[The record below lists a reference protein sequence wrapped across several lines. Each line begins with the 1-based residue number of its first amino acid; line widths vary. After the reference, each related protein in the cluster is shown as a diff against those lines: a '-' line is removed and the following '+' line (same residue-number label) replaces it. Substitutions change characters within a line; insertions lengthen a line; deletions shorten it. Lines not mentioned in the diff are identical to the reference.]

1 MAYLIDGNNF
11 IGHTS
16 SYQLRDP
23 RSKYSLVA
31 KLLIF
36 NKIQKAKIIVVFD
49 GPPDPEITDQNF
61 PEKSLTILF
70 PDRGQNADTIIKDI
84 ISKRARERRFYVVS
98 SDREIKD
105 YARTCGIK
113 PISCEEFNKELKEAL
128 KENKDLKEMEK
139 ETQFPSPL
147 EIDHWVDIFEK
158 KR

>member
-1 MAYLIDGNNF
+1 MAYLVDGNNL

-16 SYQLRDP
+16 PYELRDP

-36 NKIQKAKIIVVFD
+36 NKIQKVKIIVVFD
-49 GPPDPEITDQNF
+49 GPPDPEITDQDF
-61 PEKSLTILF
+61 PGRALTVLY
-70 PDRGQNADTIIKDI
+70 PDRGHNADSIIKDI

-105 YARTCGIK
+105 YARDNGIK
-113 PISCEEFNKELKEAL
+113 PLSCEEFNKELKAVL
-128 KENKDLKEMEK
+128 KENKDLREMEK

>member
-16 SYQLRDP
+16 PYRLRDP

-49 GPPDPEITDQNF
+49 GPPDSEITDQDF
-61 PEKSLTILF
+61 PGRSLTVF
-70 PDRGQNADTIIKDI
+70 YPERGQKADGIIKDI

-105 YARTCGIK
+105 FARENGIK
-113 PISCEEFNKELKEAL
+113 PLSCEDFNKELKAVL

-139 ETQFPSPL
+139 DAQLPSPL
-147 EIDHWVDIFEK
+147 EIDHWVEIFEK

>member
-16 SYQLRDP
+16 PYELRDP
-23 RSKYSLVA
+23 RNRYSLIA

-36 NKIQKAKIIVVFD
+36 NKIEKVKIIVAFD
-49 GPPDPEITDQNF
+49 GQPDPEISDQNF
-61 PEKSLTILF
+61 PSRALTVLY
-70 PDRGQNADTIIKDI
+70 PDRGHSADGVIKDI

-105 YARTCGIK
+105 YARTNGIK
-113 PISCEEFNKELKEAL
+113 SLSCEEFNKRLKDAL
-128 KENKDLKEMEK
+128 KENKTLKEMDK
-139 ETQFPSPL
+139 ETRLPSPL
-147 EIDHWVDIFEK
+147 ETNHWIDIFKK

>member
-1 MAYLIDGNNF
+1 MAYLVDGNNF

-16 SYQLRDP
+16 PYDIRDP
-23 RSKYSLVA
+23 RNKYSLIA

-61 PEKSLTILF
+61 PAKSLTVLF
-70 PDRGQNADTIIKDI
+70 PDEGQNADLIIKDI
-84 ISKRARERRFYVVS
+84 LSRRARERRFYVVS

-105 YARTCGIK
+105 FARKKGIK
-113 PISCEEFNKELKEAL
+113 PLTCEKFNKQLKDVL
-128 KENKDLKEMEK
+128 KENKKVKEMDK
-139 ETQFPSPL
+139 DSHFPSPL
-147 EIDHWVDIFEK
+147 EVNHWIDIFKK

>member
-16 SYQLRDP
+16 PYELRDP
-23 RSKYSLVA
+23 RSKYSLIA

-36 NKIQKAKIIVVFD
+36 NKIEKAKMIVVFD

-61 PEKSLTILF
+61 PDRALSVLH
-70 PDRGQNADTIIKDI
+70 PDIGHSADGIIKDI
-84 ISKRARERRFYVVS
+84 ISKRARERRFYVVT

-105 YARTCGIK
+105 YARTNGIK
-113 PISCEEFNKELKEAL
+113 PLSCEEFNKQLKAAL
-128 KENKDLKEMEK
+128 KENKDLKEMDK
-139 ETQFPSPL
+139 ETRLPSPL
-147 EIDHWVDIFEK
+147 ETNHWVDIFEK

>member
-16 SYQLRDP
+16 PYEIRDP
-23 RSKYSLVA
+23 RSKYSLIA

-36 NKIQKAKIIVVFD
+36 NKIEKTKMIVVFD
-49 GPPDPEITDQNF
+49 GPPDPEITDQKF
-61 PEKSLTILF
+61 PDNALIIHY
-70 PDRGQNADTIIKDI
+70 PDRGHNADGVIKEI

-105 YARTCGIK
+105 YAKTRGIK
-113 PISCEEFNKELKEAL
+113 PLSCEEFNKQLKAAL
-128 KENKDLKEMEK
+128 KEYKDLKEMDK
-139 ETQFPSPL
+139 ETRSPSPL
-147 EIDHWVDIFEK
+147 EISQWIDIFEK

>member
-1 MAYLIDGNNF
+1 MAYLVDGNNF

-16 SYQLRDP
+16 SYGLRDP
-23 RSKYSLVA
+23 RSKYSLIA

-36 NKIQKAKIIVVFD
+36 NKIQKVKIIVVFD
-49 GPPDPEITDQNF
+49 GPPDPEIIDQNF
-61 PEKSLTILF
+61 PERTLKVLY
-70 PDRGQNADTIIKDI
+70 PDSGHNADGIIKDI

-105 YARTCGIK
+105 CAREHGLK
-113 PISCEEFNKELKEAL
+113 PLSCEDFKKQLKAVL

-139 ETQFPSPL
+139 ETHLPSPL
-147 EIDHWVDIFEK
+147 EIDHWVDIFTK

>member
-16 SYQLRDP
+16 PYELRDP
-23 RSKYSLVA
+23 RSKYTLVA
-31 KLLIF
+31 KLLVF

-49 GPPDPEITDQNF
+49 GPPDPEMSDRNF
-61 PEKSLTILF
+61 PDRALIVLY
-70 PDRGQNADTIIKDI
+70 PDRGQSADTIIKDI

-105 YARTCGIK
+105 YTRENGLK
-113 PISCEEFNKELKEAL
+113 SLSCEEFNKQLKKAL
-128 KENKDLKEMEK
+128 KENKSLKEMEK
-139 ETQFPSPL
+139 KTPLPSPL

-158 KR
+158 KK

>member
-16 SYQLRDP
+16 SYELRDP
-23 RSKYSLVA
+23 WSQYSLVA

-36 NKIQKAKIIVVFD
+36 NKIQKVKIILVFD
-49 GPPDPEITDQNF
+49 GRPDPEIMDQNF
-61 PEKSLTILF
+61 PDRSLTVLY
-70 PDRGQNADTIIKDI
+70 PDIGKNADGIIKEI

-105 YARTCGIK
+105 CARKNGIK
-113 PISCEEFNKELKEAL
+113 PLSCEEFNKQLKVVL
-128 KENKDLKEMEK
+128 KENKELKEMQK
-139 ETQFPSPL
+139 EARFPSPL
-147 EIDHWVDIFEK
+147 EINHWVDIFRK

>member
-1 MAYLIDGNNF
+1 MAYLVDGNNF

-16 SYQLRDP
+16 SSNLRDP
-23 RSKYSLVA
+23 RSKYNLIA

-36 NKIQKAKIIVVFD
+36 NKIQKVKIIVVFD

-61 PEKSLTILF
+61 PAKSLTVHY
-70 PDRGQNADTIIKDI
+70 PDRGQNADGIIKDI

-105 YARTCGIK
+105 YARANGIK
-113 PISCEEFNKELKEAL
+113 PLSCEEFNTQLKKAL

-139 ETQFPSPL
+139 ETQLPSPL
-147 EIDHWVDIFEK
+147 EIDHWVDIFKK

>member
-16 SYQLRDP
+16 PYELRDP

-36 NKIQKAKIIVVFD
+36 NKIQKVKIILVFD

-61 PEKSLTILF
+61 PDRSLTVLY
-70 PDRGQNADTIIKDI
+70 PDIGKNADGIIKDI

-105 YARTCGIK
+105 CARKNGIK
-113 PISCEEFNKELKEAL
+113 PLSCEEFNKQLKVAL
-128 KENKDLKEMEK
+128 KENKDLKEMDK
-139 ETQFPSPL
+139 EARFPSPL
-147 EIDHWVDIFEK
+147 EINHWIDIFRK

>member
-1 MAYLIDGNNF
+1 MAYLVDGNNF

-16 SYQLRDP
+16 PYDIRDP
-23 RSKYSLVA
+23 RNKYSLIA

-61 PEKSLTILF
+61 PAKSLTVLF
-70 PDRGQNADTIIKDI
+70 PDEGQNADLIIKDI
-84 ISKRARERRFYVVS
+84 LSRRARERRFYVVS

-105 YARTCGIK
+105 FARKKGIK
-113 PISCEEFNKELKEAL
+113 PLTCEKFNKQLKDVI
-128 KENKDLKEMEK
+128 KENKKVKEMDK
-139 ETQFPSPL
+139 DSHFPSPL
-147 EIDHWVDIFEK
+147 EVNHWIDIFKK